1 MAGVAGLSC
10 TRGTDCHLSANRR
23 LSPKRRLHLKGR
35 DQRGDRTPLLGRAEE
50 GAIGGA
56 LRLDDVI
63 GVVSEGLAGVQAGEL
78 AHDAIALNHQG
89 VAIRVF
95 HDPLPAEDI
104 DGLGRVIVNG
114 DLIDEGMGSIR
125 GGRACLIILHAVNRD
140 GESFEGF
147 KLGSHNGTDI
157 ALEAGSLKS
166 YADSCLRNE
175 WLRSGESCKCLSMTV
190 SPPPVLSIAGSDCS
204 AGAGIQADLKTMS
217 ALGCYGLTALT
228 SVVSET
234 PGRVSLVRLL
244 EPEFIAD
251 QVRVLFEGFP
261 IAGAK
266 MGMLGGAEQ
275 VAAVVEAW
283 QRYAGAVPLV
293 VDPVMVATG
302 GGRLLNEDA
311 VKGMR
316 EQVLPLARVITPNM
330 DEAEVLWGRSVTT
343 REGMAACAADL
354 AAVFGTAVL
363 VKGGHLIHDRA
374 ADVLCDQD
382 GVEWYETERVDGVH
396 THGTG
401 CSYSAA
407 IACGLAKGLALRAAV
422 AEAKAFI
429 ARAIRQHFEWK
440 SAACGSI
447 HALNHLS
454 QS

>member
-1 MAGVAGLSC
+1 M
-10 TRGTDCHLSANRR
+10 SA
-23 LSPKRRLHLKGR
+23 S
-35 DQRGDRTPLLGRAEE
+35 
-50 GAIGGA
+50 
-56 LRLDDVI
+56 
-63 GVVSEGLAGVQAGEL
+63 S
-78 AHDAIALNHQG
+78 
-89 VAIRVF
+89 
-95 HDPLPAEDI
+95 
-104 DGLGRVIVNG
+104 
-114 DLIDEGMGSIR
+114 
-125 GGRACLIILHAVNRD
+125 
-140 GESFEGF
+140 
-147 KLGSHNGTDI
+147 
-157 ALEAGSLKS
+157 
-166 YADSCLRNE
+166 
-175 WLRSGESCKCLSMTV
+175 

-234 PGRVSLVRLL
+234 PGLVSMVRLL

-275 VAAVVEAW
+275 VAAVAEAW

-311 VKGMR
+311 VKGVR

-330 DEAEVLWGRSVTT
+330 DEAEVLWGRPVTT
-343 REGMAACAADL
+343 REQMAACALDL
-354 AAVFGTAVL
+354 AAAFGTAVL
-363 VKGGHLIHDRA
+363 VKGGHLTGNSA
-374 ADVLCDQD
+374 ADVLCGPD
-382 GVEWYETERVDGVH
+382 GVDWYEAERVHGVH

-407 IACGLAKGLALRAAV
+407 IACGLAKGQALRQAV
-422 AEAKAFI
+422 AEAKGFI
-429 ARAIRQHFEWK
+429 AAAIGQHFEWK
-440 SAACGSI
+440 SVAGGSI